1 LQDLRGVIFE
11 DETEKIGKAGEIFG
25 IVAEELG
32 GAVGPG
38 GLFEGWV
45 GGEPVVFAEEGENV
59 GGGVGVDVAGT
70 LSDVVVGRHER
81 ILAHS

>member
-1 LQDLRGVIFE
+1 
-11 DETEKIGKAGEIFG
+11 
-25 IVAEELG
+25 
-32 GAVGPG
+32 
-38 GLFEGWV
+38 
-45 GGEPVVFAEEGENV
+45 VVFAEEGENV